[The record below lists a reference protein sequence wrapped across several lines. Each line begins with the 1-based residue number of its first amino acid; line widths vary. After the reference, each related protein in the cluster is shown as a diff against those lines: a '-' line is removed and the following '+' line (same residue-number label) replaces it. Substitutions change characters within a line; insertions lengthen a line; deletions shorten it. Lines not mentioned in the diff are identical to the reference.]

1 VFREVHELPYGVVT
15 ADAGDFLPAPG
26 DSYRAEIAAFL
37 LESMP
42 LMQLDVV
49 GVGEIDLNFG
59 PGFLREA
66 ARRLPMVGANVR
78 FGPALAES
86 LPAVR
91 WLDAKGRRVAV
102 TAYLDPLLYYEQP
115 GAFDS
120 SDSILVTDPRL
131 ALEPVL
137 AAVRGKADIV
147 VLLAHDQHDHL
158 VELVSQLKG
167 VDIVVEGHD
176 PMGSR
181 AESKVGEAFLVQPD
195 SRAREVALFVLSM
208 GPDRTPVQTG
218 LQVYRLIT
226 LTTGDPLL
234 EALEKDFKASHG
246 LR

>member
-1 VFREVHELPYGVVT
+1 MFQEVHELPYGVITV
-15 ADAGDFLPAPG
+15 DGGDFVPAPG

-42 LMQLDVV
+42 LMEIDVI
-49 GVGEIDLNFG
+49 GVGEIDLDLG
-59 PGFLREA
+59 PGYLREA
-66 ARRLPMVGANVR
+66 VRRLPLVGANVR

-102 TAYLDPLLYYEQP
+102 TGYLDPLLYYEQP
-115 GAFDS
+115 GAFAS

-147 VLLAHDQHDHL
+147 VLLAHDQHDHM

-176 PMGSR
+176 PMGSS
-181 AESKVGEAFLVQPD
+181 AESKVGDAFLVRPD
-195 SRAREVALFVLSM
+195 SRAREVALFTLSM
-208 GPDRTPVQTG
+208 GADRTPVQTG
-218 LQVYRLIT
+218 LQVFNLMK
-226 LTTGDPLL
+226 LTKGDPVL
-234 EALEKDFKASHG
+234 EGLEKNFKASHG
-246 LR
+246 IK